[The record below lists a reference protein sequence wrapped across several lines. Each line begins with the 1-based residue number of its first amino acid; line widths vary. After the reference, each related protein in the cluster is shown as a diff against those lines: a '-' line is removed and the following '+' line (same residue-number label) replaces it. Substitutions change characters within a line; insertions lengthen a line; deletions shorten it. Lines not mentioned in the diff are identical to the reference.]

1 MIKKL
6 PKLIDELYGGDSK
19 SRPNTTSNFQLMKEA
34 NFIIQRLEK
43 IHARGGRETMSS
55 NYGGNVK
62 SDLTSLKDYEEENN
76 RPNLRLSSSPDLIPV
91 REAYGK
97 SNNKKAYGLSAHT
110 P

>member
-43 IHARGGRETMSS
+43 IHDRGIQMNGRETMSS

-62 SDLTSLKDYEEENN
+62 SDLTSLKDYEEEN
-76 RPNLRLSSSPDLIPV
+76 
-91 REAYGK
+91 
-97 SNNKKAYGLSAHT
+97 
-110 P
+110 